1 LCIRSPKEYLHT
13 NKKIIFSLLIGLT
26 LLIAVLL
33 FRTFSVSSGGTATTD
48 YEKIKLD
55 GKKIS
60 QHLSAAI
67 AFKTIFEQDPDD
79 IHYAEFTSFINW
91 LADTYPKVHAQLT
104 LIRINEFTLLY

>member
-1 LCIRSPKEYLHT
+1 
-13 NKKIIFSLLIGLT
+13 
-26 LLIAVLL
+26 VLL